1 MNLCPSREVHGRVAY
16 GATGMVPGEA
26 PVGCSFPR
34 ELVIGRATADSAGSF
49 FFSFSI
55 AGVHYGCGLVGFVE
69 SLLRC
74 KHGLTP
80 PFVHDG
86 CNSCVVFLILL
97 CNLLI
102 VGGVFAACDCCER
115 CYSAGISTY
124 CVTVRAPA
132 RLQVGSAIGA

>member
-1 MNLCPSREVHGRVAY
+1 MNLCPSREVHGRVVY

-49 FFSFSI
+49 LFSFSI
-55 AGVHYGCGLVGFVE
+55 AGVHSSGCGVVGFGE
-69 SLLRC
+69 LLLRC
-74 KHGLTP
+74 KRRLTP
-80 PFVHDG
+80 PFVLDG
-86 CNSCVVFLILL
+86 FNSCVVFLILL

-115 CYSAGISTY
+115 CYSAGIASY

-132 RLQVGSAIGA
+132 RLSPAIGA